1 MKERPKI
8 DLGMTGYEEMFM
20 NDQERADNRKPK
32 VDEIPLTE
40 LYPFRD
46 HPFKVTEGEELDRLR
61 ESIRESG
68 VLVPALARPREG
80 GGYELISGHRR
91 MAASKALGLETLP
104 VIVRDLTDEE
114 AIITMVDAN
123 LQREHILPS
132 EKAFAY
138 KMKYDAIKRS
148 PGRTKNASQAGT
160 QIRSDE
166 LIAQNSP
173 DSRNQIQRYIR
184 LTNLI
189 PELLEMV
196 DENKIALTPAVEL
209 SYLSDQE
216 QYDLLE
222 AMEYEDATPSL
233 SQAQRL
239 HRMSQEKTLSADSI
253 TEILEEVKG
262 NQKEYV
268 RVPVEDLRGF
278 FRDGTPIK
286 QMSDTLVKAMEYYNR
301 FLERK
306 RAEDRER

>member
-132 EKAFAY
+132 EKAFA
-138 KMKYDAIKRS
+138 
-148 PGRTKNASQAGT
+148 
-160 QIRSDE
+160 
-166 LIAQNSP
+166 
-173 DSRNQIQRYIR
+173 
-184 LTNLI
+184 
-189 PELLEMV
+189 
-196 DENKIALTPAVEL
+196 
-209 SYLSDQE
+209 
-216 QYDLLE
+216 
-222 AMEYEDATPSL
+222 
-233 SQAQRL
+233 
-239 HRMSQEKTLSADSI
+239 
-253 TEILEEVKG
+253 
-262 NQKEYV
+262 
-268 RVPVEDLRGF
+268 
-278 FRDGTPIK
+278 
-286 QMSDTLVKAMEYYNR
+286 
-301 FLERK
+301 
-306 RAEDRER
+306 